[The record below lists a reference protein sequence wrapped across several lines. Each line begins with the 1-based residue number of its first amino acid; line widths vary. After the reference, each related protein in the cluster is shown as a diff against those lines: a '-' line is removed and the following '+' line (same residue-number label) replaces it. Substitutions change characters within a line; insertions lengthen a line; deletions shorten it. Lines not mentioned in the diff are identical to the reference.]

1 MVNAMSDKASFNSAP
16 SPLRWRRFTAATM
29 ANAAW

>member
-1 MVNAMSDKASFNSAP
+1 MLKATSDKASFSSAP